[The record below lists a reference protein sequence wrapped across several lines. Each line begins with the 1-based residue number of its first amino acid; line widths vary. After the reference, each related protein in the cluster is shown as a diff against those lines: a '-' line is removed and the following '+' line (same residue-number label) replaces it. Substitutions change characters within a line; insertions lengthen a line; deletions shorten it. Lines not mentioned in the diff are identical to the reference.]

1 MSRDHAR
8 LKVFQKADALVL
20 AVYRRARELPHEE
33 RYALS
38 SQIRRAAVSI
48 PTNIV
53 EGSARSS
60 LREYV
65 YFLRIA
71 HGSANELRYL
81 LGLVTRLG
89 FADFSHLESDCREVV
104 LMLEK
109 LTSSLDRLE

>member
-1 MSRDHAR
+1 MSRDHSR

-20 AVYRRARELPHEE
+20 AVYRRVHELPQEE
-33 RYALS
+33 RFALS
-38 SQIRRAAVSI
+38 SQIRRAAVSV

-53 EGSARSS
+53 EGSSRAS
-60 LREYV
+60 LRDYV
-65 YFLRIA
+65 HFLRIA

-89 FADFSHLESDCREVV
+89 LADFRPLESASREIV

-109 LTSSLDRLE
+109 LTSSLDQL